1 LATSTLAPSSA
12 GAATGS
18 RNSRVVSL
26 AQDAK
31 LGTILVA
38 GDTVYALKP
47 SKSACTTACLKAW
60 PPVLLAH
67 RVKTASA
74 GMGVDGSKL
83 GTASAAHGA
92 RQVTYTGK
100 RLYWYVKDTA
110 PGQVRGNIKD
120 KWGKWSTVAVAAA
133 AAITTAPAATEA
145 PATEAPATEAPATA
159 PPATEPPATE
169 PPATDPPAPPT
180 TKPPSTSSPGT
191 GGIAF

>member
-1 LATSTLAPSSA
+1 MRTSGMHESSWRTALRRVGAAVLALGALATSTLAPSSA

-67 RVKTASA
+67 GVKVASA
-74 GMGVDGSKL
+74 GTGVDGSKL

-100 RLYWYVKDTA
+100 RLYWYVKD
-110 PGQVRGNIKD
+110 
-120 KWGKWSTVAVAAA
+120 
-133 AAITTAPAATEA
+133 
-145 PATEAPATEAPATA
+145 
-159 PPATEPPATE
+159 
-169 PPATDPPAPPT
+169 
-180 TKPPSTSSPGT
+180 
-191 GGIAF
+191 